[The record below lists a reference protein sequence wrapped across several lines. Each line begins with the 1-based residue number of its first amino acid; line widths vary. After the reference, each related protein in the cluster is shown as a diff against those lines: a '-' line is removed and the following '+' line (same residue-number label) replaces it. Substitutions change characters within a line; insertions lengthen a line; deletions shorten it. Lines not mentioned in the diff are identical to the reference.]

1 MEKIHI
7 TPILLS
13 VPLIAIILG
22 LVIYFG
28 TKEGKASAVG
38 YAIFVVG
45 LFLMLW
51 IATFRA

>member
-1 MEKIHI
+1 MVTIKF
-7 TPILLS
+7 TPLLLS
-13 VPLIAIILG
+13 IPLIAIILG

-38 YAIFVVG
+38 YAIFVCG

-51 IATFRA
+51 IATFH